1 MTNST
6 QIGLSY
12 DANTLSVNTGVLSA
26 KQGAVSAGTGINI
39 STDSNAITT
48 ISAKIDGTT
57 IVVDSA
63 TKKLKANYTFMAPL
77 SYNSSTGAVTVG
89 YDNSTII
96 LSSNKLTGNYKAG
109 NGVEITTN
117 TIAAKID
124 NDTIKF
130 NKYGQ
135 LTTSY
140 LFK

>member
-1 MTNST
+1 M
-6 QIGLSY
+6 
-12 DANTLSVNTGVLSA
+12 
-26 KQGAVSAGTGINI
+26 SAGTGINI

-63 TKKLKANYTFMAPL
+63 TKKLKANYTFSAPL

-96 LSSNKLTGNYKAG
+96 LSSNRLTGNYKAG
-109 NGVEITTN
+109 NGVTISTN
-117 TIAAKID
+117 TISAKID

-130 NKYGQ
+130 N
-135 LTTSY
+135 TSG
-140 LFK
+140 

>member
-1 MTNST
+1 M
-6 QIGLSY
+6 
-12 DANTLSVNTGVLSA
+12 
-26 KQGAVSAGTGINI
+26 SAGTGINI

-63 TKKLKANYTFMAPL
+63 TKKLKANYIFMAPL
-77 SYNSSTGAVTVG
+77 NYNSSTGAVTVG

-96 LSSNKLTGNYKAG
+96 LSSNKLAGNYKAG

-130 NKYGQ
+130 NSSG
-135 LTTSY
+135 
-140 LFK
+140 

>member
-1 MTNST
+1 M
-6 QIGLSY
+6 Y
-12 DANTLSVNTGVLSA
+12 DSNTLSVSNIGVLSA

-124 NDTIKF
+124 DDTIKF
-130 NKYGQ
+130 NKNG
-135 LTTSY
+135 
-140 LFK
+140 

>member
-6 QIGLSY
+6 QLGLSY
-12 DANTLSVNTGVLSA
+12 DANTLAVSSAGVLSA

-63 TKKLKANYTFMAPL
+63 TKKLKANYTFSAPL

-96 LSSNKLTGNYKAG
+96 LSSNRLTGNYKAG
-109 NGVEITTN
+109 NGVTISTN
-117 TIAAKID
+117 TISAKID

-130 NKYGQ
+130 N
-135 LTTSY
+135 TSG
-140 LFK
+140 